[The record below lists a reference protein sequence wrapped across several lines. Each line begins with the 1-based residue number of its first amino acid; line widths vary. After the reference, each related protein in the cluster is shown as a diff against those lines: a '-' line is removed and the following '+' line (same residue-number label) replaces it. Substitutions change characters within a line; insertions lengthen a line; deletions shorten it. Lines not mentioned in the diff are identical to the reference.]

1 VADPVAEQARN
12 ATDAAAWTRISNG
25 DVDWD
30 RFESALYFDHNYGR
44 LRRDDEQIIDLVAD
58 YFQSRKGRDGWRDKA
73 IDVGSGANLYPALTM
88 LPFTS
93 EVTLYERATSN
104 CNWLRREK
112 ARPNDSWQQ
121 FWSHIAAGREA
132 YQAIKQPFDLLSRR
146 AQVVKGNVFNLP
158 QAQYDIGTMFFV
170 AESITTRD
178 DEFERAT
185 RAFVNSLKP
194 GSPFAAAFM
203 KDSSGYT
210 VGNVSFPACSVD
222 ETHVTRALAKVA
234 QHVTITT
241 VESND
246 LREGYGGMIVATGR
260 KRT

>member
-1 VADPVAEQARN
+1 MADPVAAKAHNAVDSAALAR
-12 ATDAAAWTRISNG
+12 SNG

-30 RFESALYFDHNYGR
+30 EFNSSLYFDHNYGR
-44 LRRDDEQIIDLVAD
+44 LRPDDEQIITLVAD

-93 EVTLYERATSN
+93 EVTLYERAQSN
-104 CNWLRREK
+104 CVWLREQRTE
-112 ARPNDSWQQ
+112 PSPSWGQ

-132 YQAIKQPFDLLSRR
+132 YEAIKKPFDLLSRR
-146 AQVVKGNVFNLP
+146 AQVVRGNVFNLVP
-158 QAQYDIGTMFFV
+158 EQYDIGTMFFV
-170 AESITTRD
+170 AESITTRNY
-178 DEFERAT
+178 EFERAT

-222 ETHVTRALAKVA
+222 ERDVTRALAKVA
-234 QHVTITT
+234 RDVTITT

>member
-1 VADPVAEQARN
+1 MADPVTEQTHN
-12 ATDAAAWTRISNG
+12 AVDAVWARISNG

-30 RFESALYFDHNYGR
+30 RFDSALYFDHNYGH
-44 LRRDDEQIIDLVAD
+44 LRRDDEQIINLVAD
-58 YFQSRKGRDGWRDKA
+58 YFQSRKRRDGWRDKA
-73 IDVGSGANLYPALTM
+73 IDVGTGANLYPALTM

-93 EVTLYERATSN
+93 EVTLYERAASN
-104 CNWLRREK
+104 CDWLRGQTS
-112 ARPNDSWQQ
+112 RPSESWWQ
-121 FWSHIAAGREA
+121 FWSHIAVGREA
-132 YQAIKQPFDLLSRR
+132 YEAIKNPFDLLSRR
-146 AQVVKGNVFNLP
+146 AQVVKGNVFNLRP
-158 QAQYDIGTMFFV
+158 AQYDIGTMFFV
-170 AESITTRD
+170 AESITTRN

-185 RAFVNSLKP
+185 RAFVNSLRS

-222 ETHVTRALAKVA
+222 ERDVIRALAKVA
-234 QHVTITT
+234 RDVTITT